1 MKLLVACLAI
11 SFLLVGCGNRE
22 ERVSVDNSATRTVT
36 EGVNPT
42 PAPTPTPT
50 ATPSATSSPA
60 AKDAERSVD
69 FTFLGITPDKQNI
82 HYKIKVNTAKPI
94 SQVDLATKYM
104 DASGKVLEE
113 TTIVWQNIVHS
124 KRQPIERGK
133 TYEDDNYLPEGATRV
148 ECVLKRVVFED
159 GTYWNAEKP

>member
-1 MKLLVACLAI
+1 MKLLIICLAI
-11 SFLLVGCGNRE
+11 SFILVGCGNKQE
-22 ERVSVDNSATRTVT
+22 TASINNSSTRTVT
-36 EGVNPT
+36 PEETRT
-42 PAPTPTPT
+42 PAPTTTAT
-50 ATPSATSSPA
+50 ATPSATPSPTVT
-60 AKDAERSVD
+60 AKDAERPVD

-94 SQVDLATKYM
+94 SQVDLATKFM
-104 DASGKVLEE
+104 DESGKVLDE

-133 TYEDDNYLPEGATRV
+133 TYEDDNYLPPGATKV

-159 GTYWNAEKP
+159 GTYWNAE